1 MERQEAPAHGPL
13 IAACALVVAIGCA
26 NVEAQAQEAPPA
38 EQPTAAAEQP
48 TTGEVPAETDL
59 LAPEQLD
66 ILVAPV
72 ALYPDPLL
80 VLVLQGST
88 FPIEVVAANRFL
100 GKLAEQPELQPDPEW
115 DTSIVGLLNYPE
127 VLARMDDELDWTE
140 ALGEAVLNQLG
151 DVQASIQQVRLQAY
165 MAGMLATDEQQVV
178 TGSPDLIIV
187 LPADETQMF
196 GIGENELAAIEA
208 LRAYVQAQIE
218 YASADRDGDQVLE
231 YAQRVISTPGQRDG
245 LYWAS
250 APGEP
255 VSPFG
260 PFIAEI
266 SALIQGKELGD
277 PYRGYYYRVLKG
289 QTEHAPGGAYEYVIN
304 GNMIAGFAM
313 LAWPAEYGETG
324 VMTFQVSHQG
334 DVLEADLAE
343 VAPAFDAYD
352 PDATWTEVTD

>member
-1 MERQEAPAHGPL
+1 MMAGTKGQRRSAAGNRERMSDMARCGA
-13 IAACALVVAIGCA
+13 ALVVLVTVGGA
-26 NVEAQAQEAPPA
+26 NALAEPQAFPSPEAAAQALRDALEADDGEALRAIFGPEYA
-38 EQPTAAAEQP
+38 DDLIGSDIAIVREGMRQTLEAMRAATALLPEADDSVILTIGRQAFPFPVPIVREGESWYFDSAA
-48 TTGEVPAETDL
+48 
-59 LAPEQLD
+59 
-66 ILVAPV
+66 
-72 ALYPDPLL
+72 
-80 VLVLQGST
+80 
-88 FPIEVVAANRFL
+88 
-100 GKLAEQPELQPDPEW
+100 
-115 DTSIVGLLNYPE
+115 GLEE
-127 VLARMDDELDWTE
+127 VLDR
-140 ALGEAVLNQLG
+140 
-151 DVQASIQQVRLQAY
+151 R
-165 MAGMLATDEQQVV
+165 
-178 TGSPDLIIV
+178 
-187 LPADETQMF
+187 
-196 GIGENELAAIEA
+196 IGENELAAIEA

-334 DVLEADLAE
+334 DVLEADLGPETAE

-352 PDATWTEVTD
+352 PDATWTEVSD

>member
-1 MERQEAPAHGPL
+1 MMAGTKGQRRSSAWNRERMSDMARCGA
-13 IAACALVVAIGCA
+13 ALVVLVTVGGA
-26 NVEAQAQEAPPA
+26 NALAEPQAFPSPEAAAQALRDALEADDGEALRAIFGPEYA
-38 EQPTAAAEQP
+38 DDLIGSDIAIVREGMRQTLEAMRAATALLPEAYDSVILTIGRQAFPFPVPIVREGESWYFDSAA
-48 TTGEVPAETDL
+48 
-59 LAPEQLD
+59 
-66 ILVAPV
+66 
-72 ALYPDPLL
+72 
-80 VLVLQGST
+80 
-88 FPIEVVAANRFL
+88 
-100 GKLAEQPELQPDPEW
+100 
-115 DTSIVGLLNYPE
+115 GLEE
-127 VLARMDDELDWTE
+127 VLDR
-140 ALGEAVLNQLG
+140 
-151 DVQASIQQVRLQAY
+151 R
-165 MAGMLATDEQQVV
+165 
-178 TGSPDLIIV
+178 
-187 LPADETQMF
+187 
-196 GIGENELAAIEA
+196 IGENELAAIEA

-334 DVLEADLAE
+334 DVLEADLGPETAE

-352 PDATWTEVTD
+352 PARPGQR

>member
-1 MERQEAPAHGPL
+1 MSDMARCGA
-13 IAACALVVAIGCA
+13 ALVVLVTVGGA
-26 NVEAQAQEAPPA
+26 NALAEPQAFPSPEAAAQALRDALEADDGEALRAIFGPEYA
-38 EQPTAAAEQP
+38 DDLIGSDIAIVREGMRQTLEAMRAATALLPEADDSVILTIGRQAFPFPVPIVREGESWYFDSAA
-48 TTGEVPAETDL
+48 
-59 LAPEQLD
+59 
-66 ILVAPV
+66 
-72 ALYPDPLL
+72 
-80 VLVLQGST
+80 
-88 FPIEVVAANRFL
+88 
-100 GKLAEQPELQPDPEW
+100 
-115 DTSIVGLLNYPE
+115 GLEE
-127 VLARMDDELDWTE
+127 VLDR
-140 ALGEAVLNQLG
+140 
-151 DVQASIQQVRLQAY
+151 R
-165 MAGMLATDEQQVV
+165 
-178 TGSPDLIIV
+178 
-187 LPADETQMF
+187 
-196 GIGENELAAIEA
+196 IGENELAAIEA

-334 DVLEADLAE
+334 DVLEADLGPETAE

-352 PDATWTEVTD
+352 PDATWTEVSD

>member
-1 MERQEAPAHGPL
+1 MMAGTKGQRRSAAGNRERMSDMARCGA
-13 IAACALVVAIGCA
+13 ALVVLVTVGGA
-26 NVEAQAQEAPPA
+26 NALAEPQAFPSPEAAAQALRDALEADDGEALRAIFGPEYA
-38 EQPTAAAEQP
+38 DDLIGSDIAIVREGMRQTLEAMRAATALLPEANDSVILTIGRQAFPFPVPIVREGESWYFDSAA
-48 TTGEVPAETDL
+48 
-59 LAPEQLD
+59 
-66 ILVAPV
+66 
-72 ALYPDPLL
+72 
-80 VLVLQGST
+80 
-88 FPIEVVAANRFL
+88 
-100 GKLAEQPELQPDPEW
+100 
-115 DTSIVGLLNYPE
+115 GLEE
-127 VLARMDDELDWTE
+127 VLDR
-140 ALGEAVLNQLG
+140 
-151 DVQASIQQVRLQAY
+151 R
-165 MAGMLATDEQQVV
+165 
-178 TGSPDLIIV
+178 
-187 LPADETQMF
+187 
-196 GIGENELAAIEA
+196 IGENELAAIEA
-208 LRAYVQAQIE
+208 LRAYVQAQLE

-334 DVLEADLAE
+334 DVLEADLGPETAE

-352 PDATWTEVTD
+352 PDATWTEVSD

>member
-1 MERQEAPAHGPL
+1 MMAGTKGQRRSSAGNRERMSDMARCGA
-13 IAACALVVAIGCA
+13 ALVFLVTVGGA
-26 NVEAQAQEAPPA
+26 NALAEPQAFPSPEAAAQALRDALEADDGEALRAIFGPEYA
-38 EQPTAAAEQP
+38 DDLIGSDIAIVREGMRQTLEAMRAATALLPEANDSVILTIGRQAFPFPVPIVREGESWYFDSAA
-48 TTGEVPAETDL
+48 
-59 LAPEQLD
+59 
-66 ILVAPV
+66 
-72 ALYPDPLL
+72 
-80 VLVLQGST
+80 
-88 FPIEVVAANRFL
+88 
-100 GKLAEQPELQPDPEW
+100 
-115 DTSIVGLLNYPE
+115 GLEE
-127 VLARMDDELDWTE
+127 VLDR
-140 ALGEAVLNQLG
+140 
-151 DVQASIQQVRLQAY
+151 R
-165 MAGMLATDEQQVV
+165 
-178 TGSPDLIIV
+178 
-187 LPADETQMF
+187 
-196 GIGENELAAIEA
+196 IGENELAAIEA

-334 DVLEADLAE
+334 DVLEADLGPETAE

-352 PDATWTEVTD
+352 PDATWTEVSD

>member
-1 MERQEAPAHGPL
+1 MSDMARCGA
-13 IAACALVVAIGCA
+13 ALVILVTVGGA
-26 NVEAQAQEAPPA
+26 NALAEPQAFPSPEAAAQALRDALEADDGEALRAIFGPEYA
-38 EQPTAAAEQP
+38 DDLIGSDIAIVREGMRQTLEAMRAATALLPEANDSVILTIGRQAFPFPVPIVREGESWYFDSAA
-48 TTGEVPAETDL
+48 
-59 LAPEQLD
+59 
-66 ILVAPV
+66 
-72 ALYPDPLL
+72 
-80 VLVLQGST
+80 
-88 FPIEVVAANRFL
+88 
-100 GKLAEQPELQPDPEW
+100 
-115 DTSIVGLLNYPE
+115 GLEE
-127 VLARMDDELDWTE
+127 VLDR
-140 ALGEAVLNQLG
+140 
-151 DVQASIQQVRLQAY
+151 R
-165 MAGMLATDEQQVV
+165 
-178 TGSPDLIIV
+178 
-187 LPADETQMF
+187 
-196 GIGENELAAIEA
+196 IGENELAAIEA

-334 DVLEADLAE
+334 NVLEADLGPKTAE

-352 PDATWTEVTD
+352 PDATWTEVSD

>member
-1 MERQEAPAHGPL
+1 MMAGTKGQRRSSAGNRERMSDMARCGA
-13 IAACALVVAIGCA
+13 ALVFLVTVGGA
-26 NVEAQAQEAPPA
+26 NALAEPQAFPSPEAAAQALRDALEADDGEALRAIFGPEYA
-38 EQPTAAAEQP
+38 DDLIGSDIAIVREGLRQTLEAMRAATALLPEADDSVILTIGRQAFPFPVPIVREGESWYFDSAA
-48 TTGEVPAETDL
+48 
-59 LAPEQLD
+59 
-66 ILVAPV
+66 
-72 ALYPDPLL
+72 
-80 VLVLQGST
+80 
-88 FPIEVVAANRFL
+88 
-100 GKLAEQPELQPDPEW
+100 
-115 DTSIVGLLNYPE
+115 GLEE
-127 VLARMDDELDWTE
+127 VLDR
-140 ALGEAVLNQLG
+140 
-151 DVQASIQQVRLQAY
+151 R
-165 MAGMLATDEQQVV
+165 
-178 TGSPDLIIV
+178 
-187 LPADETQMF
+187 
-196 GIGENELAAIEA
+196 IGENELAAIEA

-289 QTEHAPGGAYEYVIN
+289 QTEHAPGGAYEYVIH

-334 DVLEADLAE
+334 DVLEADLGPETAE

-352 PDATWTEVTD
+352 PDATWTEVSD

>member
-1 MERQEAPAHGPL
+1 MMAGTKGQRRSAAGNRERMSDMARCGA
-13 IAACALVVAIGCA
+13 ALVFLVTVGGA
-26 NVEAQAQEAPPA
+26 NALAEPQAFPSPEAAAQALRDALEADDGEALRAIFGPEYA
-38 EQPTAAAEQP
+38 DDLIGSDIAIVREGMRQTLEAMRAATALLPEADDSVILTIGRQAFPFPVPIVREGESWYFDSAA
-48 TTGEVPAETDL
+48 
-59 LAPEQLD
+59 
-66 ILVAPV
+66 
-72 ALYPDPLL
+72 
-80 VLVLQGST
+80 
-88 FPIEVVAANRFL
+88 
-100 GKLAEQPELQPDPEW
+100 
-115 DTSIVGLLNYPE
+115 GLEE
-127 VLARMDDELDWTE
+127 VLDR
-140 ALGEAVLNQLG
+140 
-151 DVQASIQQVRLQAY
+151 R
-165 MAGMLATDEQQVV
+165 
-178 TGSPDLIIV
+178 
-187 LPADETQMF
+187 
-196 GIGENELAAIEA
+196 IGENELAAIEA

-334 DVLEADLAE
+334 DVLEADLGPETAE

-352 PDATWTEVTD
+352 PDATWTEVSD

>member
-1 MERQEAPAHGPL
+1 MMAGTKGQRRSSAGNRERMSDMARCGA
-13 IAACALVVAIGCA
+13 ALVFLVTVGGA
-26 NVEAQAQEAPPA
+26 NALAEPQAFPSPEAAAQALRDALEADNGEALRAIFGPEYA
-38 EQPTAAAEQP
+38 DDLIGSDIAIVREGMRQTLEAMRAATALLPEADDSVILTIGRQAFPFPVPIVREGESWYFDSAA
-48 TTGEVPAETDL
+48 
-59 LAPEQLD
+59 
-66 ILVAPV
+66 
-72 ALYPDPLL
+72 
-80 VLVLQGST
+80 
-88 FPIEVVAANRFL
+88 
-100 GKLAEQPELQPDPEW
+100 
-115 DTSIVGLLNYPE
+115 GLEE
-127 VLARMDDELDWTE
+127 VLDR
-140 ALGEAVLNQLG
+140 
-151 DVQASIQQVRLQAY
+151 R
-165 MAGMLATDEQQVV
+165 
-178 TGSPDLIIV
+178 
-187 LPADETQMF
+187 
-196 GIGENELAAIEA
+196 IGENELAAIEA

-334 DVLEADLAE
+334 DVLEADLGPETAE

-352 PDATWTEVTD
+352 PDATWTEVSD

>member
-1 MERQEAPAHGPL
+1 MMAGTKGQRRSSAGNRERMSDMARCGA
-13 IAACALVVAIGCA
+13 ALVFLVTVGGA
-26 NVEAQAQEAPPA
+26 NALAEPQAFPSPEAAAQALRDALEADDGEALRAIFGPEYA
-38 EQPTAAAEQP
+38 DDLIGSDIAIVREGMRQTLEAMRAATALLPEADDSVILTIGRQAFPFPVPIVREGESWYFDSAA
-48 TTGEVPAETDL
+48 
-59 LAPEQLD
+59 
-66 ILVAPV
+66 
-72 ALYPDPLL
+72 
-80 VLVLQGST
+80 
-88 FPIEVVAANRFL
+88 
-100 GKLAEQPELQPDPEW
+100 
-115 DTSIVGLLNYPE
+115 GLEE
-127 VLARMDDELDWTE
+127 VLDR
-140 ALGEAVLNQLG
+140 
-151 DVQASIQQVRLQAY
+151 R
-165 MAGMLATDEQQVV
+165 
-178 TGSPDLIIV
+178 
-187 LPADETQMF
+187 
-196 GIGENELAAIEA
+196 IGENELAAIEA

-289 QTEHAPGGAYEYVIN
+289 QTEHAPGGAYDYVIN

-334 DVLEADLAE
+334 DVLEADLGPETAE

-352 PDATWTEVTD
+352 PDATWTEVSD

>member
-1 MERQEAPAHGPL
+1 MMAGTKGQRRSSAGNRERMSDMARCGA
-13 IAACALVVAIGCA
+13 ALVFLVTVGGA
-26 NVEAQAQEAPPA
+26 NALAEPQAFPSPEAAAQALRDALEADDGEALRAIFGPEYA
-38 EQPTAAAEQP
+38 DDLIGSDIAIVREGMRQTLEAMRAATALLPEADDSVILTIGRQAFPFPVPIVREGESWYFDSAA
-48 TTGEVPAETDL
+48 
-59 LAPEQLD
+59 
-66 ILVAPV
+66 
-72 ALYPDPLL
+72 
-80 VLVLQGST
+80 
-88 FPIEVVAANRFL
+88 
-100 GKLAEQPELQPDPEW
+100 
-115 DTSIVGLLNYPE
+115 GLEE
-127 VLARMDDELDWTE
+127 VLDR
-140 ALGEAVLNQLG
+140 
-151 DVQASIQQVRLQAY
+151 R
-165 MAGMLATDEQQVV
+165 
-178 TGSPDLIIV
+178 
-187 LPADETQMF
+187 
-196 GIGENELAAIEA
+196 IGENELAAIEA

-334 DVLEADLAE
+334 DVLEADLGPETAE

-352 PDATWTEVTD
+352 PDATWTDVSD

>member
-1 MERQEAPAHGPL
+1 MMAGTKGQRRSSAGNRERMND
-13 IAACALVVAIGCA
+13 IARCGTALAVLVTVGGA
-26 NVEAQAQEAPPA
+26 NALAEPQAFPSPEGAAQALRDALEADDGEALRAIFGPEYA
-38 EQPTAAAEQP
+38 DDLIGSDIAIVREGMRQTLEAMRAATALLPEADDSVILTIGRQAFPFPVPIVREGESWYFDSAA
-48 TTGEVPAETDL
+48 
-59 LAPEQLD
+59 
-66 ILVAPV
+66 
-72 ALYPDPLL
+72 
-80 VLVLQGST
+80 
-88 FPIEVVAANRFL
+88 
-100 GKLAEQPELQPDPEW
+100 
-115 DTSIVGLLNYPE
+115 GLEE
-127 VLARMDDELDWTE
+127 VLDR
-140 ALGEAVLNQLG
+140 
-151 DVQASIQQVRLQAY
+151 R
-165 MAGMLATDEQQVV
+165 
-178 TGSPDLIIV
+178 
-187 LPADETQMF
+187 
-196 GIGENELAAIEA
+196 IGENELAAIEA

-334 DVLEADLAE
+334 DVLEADLGPETAE

-352 PDATWTEVTD
+352 PDATWTEVSD

>member
-1 MERQEAPAHGPL
+1 MMAGTKGQRRSSAGNRERMSNMARCGA
-13 IAACALVVAIGCA
+13 ALVVLVTVGGA
-26 NVEAQAQEAPPA
+26 NALAEPQAFPSPEAAAQALRDALEADDGEALRAIFGPEYA
-38 EQPTAAAEQP
+38 DDLIGSDIAIVREGMRQTLEAMRAATALLPEADDSVILTIGRQAFPFPVPIVREGESWYFDSAA
-48 TTGEVPAETDL
+48 
-59 LAPEQLD
+59 
-66 ILVAPV
+66 
-72 ALYPDPLL
+72 
-80 VLVLQGST
+80 
-88 FPIEVVAANRFL
+88 
-100 GKLAEQPELQPDPEW
+100 
-115 DTSIVGLLNYPE
+115 GLEE
-127 VLARMDDELDWTE
+127 VLDR
-140 ALGEAVLNQLG
+140 
-151 DVQASIQQVRLQAY
+151 R
-165 MAGMLATDEQQVV
+165 
-178 TGSPDLIIV
+178 
-187 LPADETQMF
+187 
-196 GIGENELAAIEA
+196 IGENELAAIEA

-334 DVLEADLAE
+334 DVLEADLGPETAE
-343 VAPAFDAYD
+343 AAPAFDAYD